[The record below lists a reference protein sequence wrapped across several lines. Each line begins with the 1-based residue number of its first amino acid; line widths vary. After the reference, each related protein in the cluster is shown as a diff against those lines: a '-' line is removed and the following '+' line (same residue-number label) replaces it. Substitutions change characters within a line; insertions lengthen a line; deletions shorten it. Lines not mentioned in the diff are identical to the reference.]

1 MTTGPNQGCTHPNS
15 SLALAK
21 VPPAARPT
29 NASPAD
35 QGGLVVG
42 HIKSIGGT
50 QVSAR
55 RDHAGSP
62 PRPFEV
68 SPTIGVS
75 DGFSITGKT
84 WLARAVERIGPI
96 LGSYADRTP
105 RSGGGCS
112 TDGGWSRLICWRLR
126 TSTRPRV
133 VAVYR
138 RVRCAIG
145 VRHVRPPHC
154 FGRPERHNLLAVV
167 IRHSWATRHPLIRI
181 SGERRQVP
189 VGPRVE
195 SCPPRHPEH

>member
-1 MTTGPNQGCTHPNS
+1 MTTGPNQGCTHHQGYTHPNT

-75 DGFSITGKT
+75 DGFSITGKD

-126 TSTRPRV
+126 TSTRRGRLSQGTLRHRRAPRSTTALLRV
-133 VAVYR
+133 VPSVT
-138 RVRCAIG
+138 I
-145 VRHVRPPHC
+145 
-154 FGRPERHNLLAVV
+154 
-167 IRHSWATRHPLIRI
+167 SWLW
-181 SGERRQVP
+181 
-189 VGPRVE
+189 
-195 SCPPRHPEH
+195 